1 MTDLEKRTV
10 YKATVEEYLRQKFSI
25 DRLEERFAEAGFTP
39 MSADKGKNGQP
50 KFIYL
55 FNEPDLGRLSEED
68 AALFDELDAGAGE
81 DAVFRFAQMAAAT
94 YQTP

>member
-39 MSADKGKNGQP
+39 MSADKGKN
-50 KFIYL
+50 
-55 FNEPDLGRLSEED
+55 D
-68 AALFDELDAGAGE
+68 
-81 DAVFRFAQMAAAT
+81 
-94 YQTP
+94 